1 MTESYSEKVA
11 RAVREY
17 VKKRWW
23 YLGEG
28 GLLFREL
35 HGGLPFVLL
44 PLLFALNLPT
54 IGEVYLVYG
63 SYYLMSAS

>member
-1 MTESYSEKVA
+1 MVIALIDLSLILSFLLLPFG
-11 RAVREY
+11 R
-17 VKKRWW
+17 
-23 YLGEG
+23 
-28 GLLFREL
+28 LFRER
-35 HGGLPFVLL
+35 HGGLPFVPL